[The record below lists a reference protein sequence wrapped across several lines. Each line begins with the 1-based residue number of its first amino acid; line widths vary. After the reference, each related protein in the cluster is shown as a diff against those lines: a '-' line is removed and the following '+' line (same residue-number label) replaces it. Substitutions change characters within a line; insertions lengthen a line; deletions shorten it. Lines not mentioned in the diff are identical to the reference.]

1 MKEKIKTLCLGL
13 IGILV
18 FVAFAAMLVAAAVES
33 IVHALQSIQAL

>member
-13 IGILV
+13 FGIIV
-18 FVAFAAMLVAAAVES
+18 FAAMLVAAAVES